1 MSMHHWIAAGLLSL
15 AASLPAHADATAE
28 AEVRALSDR
37 IAQAWREGDAA
48 FLDRVFDARY
58 LHTNTRGVV
67 TDRNFDLD
75 EVRRRDPRFDRY
87 EHSDVDVIVHGDS
100 AIASGR
106 TAAAGRYGE
115 TPFALDLRFTDTFV
129 RRDGAWFLAAT
140 HVTPLPAPRK
150 P

>member
-1 MSMHHWIAAGLLSL
+1 MSRHHWMAALLLAMAGLT
-15 AASLPAHADATAE
+15 PAHAANTEQEIRD
-28 AEVRALSDR
+28 LSDR

-48 FLDRVFDARY
+48 LLDRVFDARY

-75 EVRRRDPRFDRY
+75 EVRRRDPQFDRY
-87 EHSDVDVIVHGDS
+87 EHSDVHVIVHGDS

-106 TAAAGRYGE
+106 TAVAGRYGE

-129 RRDGAWFLAAT
+129 KRDGAWFLAAT
-140 HVTPLPAPRK
+140 HVMALPPPRK
-150 P
+150 E